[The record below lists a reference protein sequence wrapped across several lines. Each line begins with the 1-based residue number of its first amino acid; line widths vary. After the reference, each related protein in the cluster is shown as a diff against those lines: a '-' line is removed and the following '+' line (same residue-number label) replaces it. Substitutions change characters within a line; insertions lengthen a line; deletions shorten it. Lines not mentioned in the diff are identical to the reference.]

1 MSSENREKILEA
13 ALAVLGREGYQ
24 NTSIKAIAEEAGVAQ
39 GLIHYYFKS
48 KQELVSAAL
57 LRCTEQIAVDLDA
70 AGDVVAA
77 FDVFKRNLPDKDGFW
92 RLFVEMVGVGLHDT
106 QLGTGVRDFI
116 EADRDLVEQVGRRL
130 LGEVAGEHTL
140 RSLSAAVYAANLGI
154 VIQHLVD
161 PAFDANAAVDALA
174 QMVMARAAQL
184 TAGGVERVR

>member
-1 MSSENREKILEA
+1 M
-13 ALAVLGREGYQ
+13 LGREGYQ